1 MENMSKE
8 TCMTEKVSEFIETW
22 LHTSPC
28 DHEVGEA
35 TQIYNHIMER
45 FDKLHWLALGAVC
58 TFGIQ
63 EGKRAERSKNTK
75 TICDTEEQQAI
86 TKEIPEAEKIYVL
99 QYQNKLKKQCFEILL
114 AIVDD
119 ELYDKEHVKIDVVEI
134 IKTLDELEA
143 IFPLYEGVPL

>member
-8 TCMTEKVSEFIETW
+8 TRMTEKVSEFIETW

-28 DHEVGEA
+28 DHEVEEA

-63 EGKRAERSKNTK
+63 EGKRAERSKNK
-75 TICDTEEQQAI
+75 LTICETEENQTIA
-86 TKEIPEAEKIYVL
+86 KGIPEADRIYVL
-99 QYQNKLKKQCFEILL
+99 QYQNKLKEQCLGILL

-119 ELYDKEHVKIDVVEI
+119 ELYDKEN
-134 IKTLDELEA
+134 IKTDVIEMVKTLNELEA
-143 IFPLYEGVPL
+143 IFPLYGGVAL